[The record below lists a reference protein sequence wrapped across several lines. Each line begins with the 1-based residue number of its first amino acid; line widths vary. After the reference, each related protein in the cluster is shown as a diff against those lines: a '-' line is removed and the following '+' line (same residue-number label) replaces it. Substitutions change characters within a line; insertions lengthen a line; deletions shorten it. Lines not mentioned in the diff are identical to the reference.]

1 MKKRYIALPL
11 LALVLGAGW
20 FLAQQNSSAQATYR
34 TAVVDTGDITQS
46 VAANGTLNPV
56 TLVSVGTQISGT
68 VIRLHADYNS
78 KVKAGDLLAEL
89 DPALIESNIAN
100 LQASIRAARSN
111 AALAKIKLDRA
122 RKLVDREFVVRNQL
136 DEAQQTYDAATA
148 QIAGLEAQL
157 KKEQTNLGYTRI
169 RAPIDGIVIS
179 RSVDLGQTVAAS
191 LQTPTLFQIARDLT
205 QMQIDTAVAEADVGQ
220 VQVDMPVNYT
230 VDAFPGKAFTASVKQ
245 IRLNPT
251 IQQNVVTYNVVLA
264 ADNPDGLLMPGMTA
278 QTRIVLSTREHVLR
292 VPNAAL
298 RYKPD
303 SANKNGASNA
313 EARRA
318 NGNDTSDKSKGDE
331 RKGRDPQQVRDPH
344 QARVY
349 VLDANHQAQR
359 RAIRTGVTDQSF
371 TEVVEGLQAGDTV
384 IVGEANSSKDAARAF
399 NVRLF

>member
-89 DPALIESNIAN
+89 DPALVESNIAN

-111 AALAKIKLDRA
+111 AELAKIKLDRA

-205 QMQIDTAVAEADVGQ
+205 QMQIDTAVAESDVGQ

-318 NGNDTSDKSKGDE
+318 NGNDASDKSKGDE

-349 VLDANHQAQR
+349 VLDANHQAQP
-359 RAIRTGVTDQSF
+359 RAIRIGVTDQSF
-371 TEVVEGLQAGDTV
+371 TEVVEGLQAGDMV
-384 IVGEANSSKDAARAF
+384 IVGEASSSKDAAKAF